1 MLGACRICAILL
13 LACLCAATVGCHSSP
28 VILEVQLHPE
38 EKDVLFYRVL
48 LSEPLKAEE
57 YLRWTEADLQRV
69 GHDPVNPY
77 HPTTPIYRLQY
88 AFFAGSLH
96 LASVFYQRDEGTV
109 ASPGALRYMRTVVSE
124 DSPPEEGTR

>member
-1 MLGACRICAILL
+1 MLGACRICAILWL
-13 LACLCAATVGCHSSP
+13 GCLCATTVGCRSSP

-48 LSEPLKAEE
+48 LSGPLKAEE

-77 HPTTPIYRLQY
+77 HPTMPIYRLQY
-88 AFFAGSLH
+88 AFFADSLH
-96 LASVFYQRDEGTV
+96 LASVFYQRHEGTL

-124 DSPPEEGTR
+124 DSPPEEGKR